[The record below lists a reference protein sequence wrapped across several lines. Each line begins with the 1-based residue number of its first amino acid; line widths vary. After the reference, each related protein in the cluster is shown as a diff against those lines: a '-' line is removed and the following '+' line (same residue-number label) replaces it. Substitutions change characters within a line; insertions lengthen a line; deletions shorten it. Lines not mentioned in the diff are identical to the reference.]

1 MSRIGKKS
9 ITLPKD
15 VEVSLKDGLVTVK
28 GPKGELA
35 KQLSDVVRIEE
46 TEQEDG
52 TRVLNVTVEN
62 PDEQS
67 ALWGTARAHIQNM
80 VTGVVEPWSKTLE
93 LNGVGFKMNIK
104 GKKLTMS
111 LGFSHEVI
119 YELPESV
126 DGSIEANRLTL
137 ASINRDIVGKVA
149 AEIRAFKK
157 PEPYKGKGFRYMDE
171 VIRRKAGKAAK
182 SE

>member
-28 GPKGELA
+28 GPKGELS
-35 KQLSDVVRIEE
+35 KQLADIISIEE
-46 TEQEDG
+46 VAKEDG
-52 TRVLNVTVEN
+52 TRALNVSVEN
-62 PDEQS
+62 PSEQS

-80 VTGVVEPWSKTLE
+80 VTGVVEPWAKTLE
-93 LNGVGFKMNIK
+93 LNGVGFKMNIQ

-111 LGFSHEVI
+111 LGFSHDVV
-119 YELPESV
+119 YELPEAV

-171 VIRRKAGKAAK
+171 IIRRKAGKTAK
-182 SE
+182 GE